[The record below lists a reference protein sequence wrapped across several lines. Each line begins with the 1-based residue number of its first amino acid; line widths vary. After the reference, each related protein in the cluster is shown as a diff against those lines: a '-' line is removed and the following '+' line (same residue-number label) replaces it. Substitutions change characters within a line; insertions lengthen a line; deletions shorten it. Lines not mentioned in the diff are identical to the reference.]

1 MSEADVAGREIR
13 GAHALIVVDV
23 QNDFCEGGSLAV
35 AGGAEVA
42 RRVAALLAGDH
53 GYDHVVATR
62 DHHIDPGGHFAEQPD
77 FVDSWPR
84 HCEVGTAGAE
94 LHPHLAGATFEAVFD
109 KGEYAAAYSGFE
121 GSTADGRPLAD
132 WLRDRGISDVDVCG
146 IATDYCVK
154 ATAADAVDAGFT
166 TTVLLD
172 LTAAVAPAHIDETIA
187 ELAGANVAVKSA
199 PSSTT

>member
-1 MSEADVAGREIR
+1 MTITSIR
-13 GAHALIVVDV
+13 V
-23 QNDFCEGGSLAV
+23 S
-35 AGGAEVA
+35 
-42 RRVAALLAGDH
+42 
-53 GYDHVVATR
+53 TSPSSPTSST
-62 DHHIDPGGHFAEQPD
+62 PGP
-77 FVDSWPR
+77 
-84 HCEVGTAGAE
+84 GTAWSAPRGAE
-94 LHPHLAGATFEAVFD
+94 LHPQLAETTFEAVFD

-121 GSTADGRPLAD
+121 GSTADGQPLAD
-132 WLRDRGISDVDVCG
+132 WLRDRGVSDVDVCG

-187 ELAGANVAVKSA
+187 ELAGADVAVESA